1 MKGREVLSV
10 DFLMFAHD
18 CGPAPAILVVDDEAA
33 LRQFAEMMLEEIG
46 YSAVL
51 AASGRQAVQTLLQDP
66 EAIAGVLL
74 DMTMPGMSPEETFRQ
89 LKEIRPDLPVLIL
102 SGELESTVRAR
113 FGAAALAGFI
123 QKPYTEVE
131 LEASLKG
138 ALAVRPESH
147 PQAPAQPVI
156 TLARLSVAEINSMR
170 QDYLAACRLDLETMS
185 SLLRAGD
192 FGALRVKAHSLKGSG
207 GCFGMQEVT
216 SLGHTLEEYAI
227 TQNAE
232 ACALQLDSLR
242 GILRTDEQV

>member
-1 MKGREVLSV
+1 MSV

-18 CGPAPAILVVDDEAA
+18 CGPAPAILVVGDEAA

-123 QKPYTEVE
+123 QKPIPR
-131 LEASLKG
+131 LNWRPASRK
-138 ALAVRPESH
+138 P
-147 PQAPAQPVI
+147 
-156 TLARLSVAEINSMR
+156 
-170 QDYLAACRLDLETMS
+170 
-185 SLLRAGD
+185 LR
-192 FGALRVKAHSLKGSG
+192 SG
-207 GCFGMQEVT
+207 RN
-216 SLGHTLEEYAI
+216 HTLRPRHS
-227 TQNAE
+227 Q
-232 ACALQLDSLR
+232 S
-242 GILRTDEQV
+242 